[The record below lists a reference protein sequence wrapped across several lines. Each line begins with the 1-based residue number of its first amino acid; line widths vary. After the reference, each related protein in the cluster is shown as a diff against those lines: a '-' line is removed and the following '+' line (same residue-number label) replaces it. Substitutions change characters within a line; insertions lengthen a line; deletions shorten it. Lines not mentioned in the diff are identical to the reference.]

1 MSFRG
6 TKSLACVGVI
16 AAIAL
21 VATGCGSSEQ
31 QQQRQQQ

>member
-16 AAIAL
+16 AAVGLIAS
-21 VATGCGSSEQ
+21 GCGSSSSK
-31 QQQRQQQ
+31 